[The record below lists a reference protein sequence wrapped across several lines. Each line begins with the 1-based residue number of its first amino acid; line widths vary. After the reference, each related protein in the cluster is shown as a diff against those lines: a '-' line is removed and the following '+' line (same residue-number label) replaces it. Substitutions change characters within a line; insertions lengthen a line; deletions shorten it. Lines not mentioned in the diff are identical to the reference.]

1 MEQTRKALNI
11 LVVEDDI
18 NLGYLIVENLK
29 TKGFEVSLA
38 KNGREGLRCIMEKQY
53 DLCIFDVML
62 PEIDGFYLAERLRKV
77 SNTPFIFLTART
89 QEKDKVKGFETGADD
104 YITKPFSFKELYYR
118 ILVALRRADTVPKNI
133 EEDAISIGTITLYPA
148 VRILSINGQ
157 QRKLSQREAGL
168 MYMLLQHNGSY
179 VNRSEIL
186 KKVWGNDDY
195 FTAKS
200 MDVYITRIRKLL
212 KDDPTIEV
220 ENLYGTGYRIRQIT
234 LNNY

>member
-1 MEQTRKALNI
+1 MEQIHKALSI

-38 KNGREGLRCIMEKQY
+38 KSGKEGLRCIMDKRY
-53 DLCIFDVML
+53 DLCILDVML

-77 SNTPFIFLTART
+77 SSAPFIFLTART
-89 QEKDKVKGFETGADD
+89 QEKDKLKGFEAGADD

-118 ILVALRRADTVPKNI
+118 ILVALRRVDTSKNNV
-133 EEDAISIGTITLYPA
+133 EEDAINIGAITLYPS

-157 QRKLSQREAGL
+157 QKKLSQREAGL
-168 MYMLLQHNGSY
+168 ILMLLQHNGNY

-234 LNNY
+234 MNNY